1 MYSLTSALCS
11 DVVKLKQLR
20 ISTQAQSAEYHS
32 FKLHYADLFDMIRNP
47 IPLSMRL
54 SSAKLLSR
62 DSKRKK
68 VPQTEQQ
75 VTELLDAV
83 QTSIQLDPQNFYKFL
98 NELEKDSSMQHLS
111 GKLRATCGECD
122 NVCLSTST
130 IIGSFHIS

>member
-1 MYSLTSALCS
+1 MHS
-11 DVVKLKQLR
+11 DVVKLKPLR
-20 ISTQAQSAEYHS
+20 ISTQAQSAEYRS
-32 FKLHYADLFDMIRNP
+32 FKLHYADLFDVIRNP

-62 DSKRKK
+62 DPKRKK
-68 VPQTEQQ
+68 LPQTEEK

-83 QTSIQLDPQNFYKFL
+83 QASVQLDPQKFYRFL

-111 GKLRATCGECD
+111 GELRSTCGECD

-130 IIGSFHIS
+130 DQYIVS